1 MAKYSRLEAALQMK
15 ETGIIPLYYNPRI
28 DICKSIVKALYK
40 GGIRVFEFT
49 NRGDFAHEV
58 FSELNKY
65 VLSELPDMILGV
77 GSVTDAAT
85 TSLYLQ
91 LGANFIV
98 SPVLK
103 EEMALVCNRRKVLWL
118 PGCGSVSEI
127 SRAEELGAEVVKIF
141 PAQSLG
147 GPDFLKAV
155 LGPMP
160 WSSIM
165 PSGGVEPTEESLKK
179 WFNAGAYC
187 VGMGSNLI
195 TGEIVRNKDFS
206 LLEDRTREAL
216 SILEKIRKN

>member
-1 MAKYSRLEAALQMK
+1 MK